1 MIHISHMTKR
11 FKDRVIF
18 EDASAQITKQ
28 KTKIEGTNGTGK
40 SVLLKM
46 IVGYSEP
53 DEGSVTVDNI
63 VIGKTCD
70 FLPDAGVS
78 INAPEFVPYW
88 TGKENLKYLQ
98 DILKKCSDER
108 LNCLI
113 RAMELEADINKKYR
127 TYSLGMKQ
135 KMRLIQAL
143 MDSPKY
149 LILDEPFD
157 ALDTAMKK
165 QVKQMLDDYLKEDR
179 TRMLIYTSHIEDDE
193 DYSDDILYLSD
204 RKLVQKKDL

>member
-1 MIHISHMTKR
+1 MIQISHVTKR

-18 EDASAQITKQ
+18 EDASAEITKQ

-46 IVGYSEP
+46 IVGYSQA
-53 DEGSVTVDNI
+53 DEGSVTVDDI

-70 FLPDAGVS
+70 FLPDAGVC

-88 TGKENLKYLQ
+88 TGWENLKYLQ
-98 DILKKCSDER
+98 NILKKCTDER
-108 LNCLI
+108 LRYLI
-113 RAMELEADINKKYR
+113 GDMQLEADIDKKYR

-143 MDSPKY
+143 MDTPKY

-157 ALDTAMKK
+157 ALDAAMKTH
-165 QVKQMLDDYLKEDR
+165 VKQMLAEYLKEDNN
-179 TRMLIYTSHIEDDE
+179 RMLVYTSHMEDDE
-193 DYSDDILYLSD
+193 NYAEDILYLSE
-204 RKLVQKKDL
+204 RKLIRKQ